1 VVASLE
7 RESTSAV
14 DLEARVRR
22 AEDTLVLR
30 PGQVA
35 ALSGLPGS
43 GMTRLG
49 LSMIVPHL
57 ERGVL
62 AVVDVRGWI
71 SPWVAWELG
80 VQPERIVLVRVKDI
94 TQWGRVVATLLDGV
108 GGVYAE
114 VPPGIKDAA
123 LRKLVARARSRKTP
137 MVLRPTTERMPSGIA
152 HIQLTARSVVWSG
165 TDAGH
170 GNLTTRRSL
179 LDASGK
185 ATRGM
190 EQTIEV
196 EDDGTHDLRVVP
208 HLGTHE
214 TRHLA

>member
-7 RESTSAV
+7 RESTSFV
-14 DLEARVRR
+14 DVESRVRR
-22 AEDTLVLR
+22 AEETLLLG

-49 LSMIVPHL
+49 LSMIAPHAT
-57 ERGVL
+57 RGVL

-71 SPWVAWELG
+71 SPQVAWELG
-80 VQPERIVLVRVKDI
+80 IEPEHIVVVRTSDI
-94 TQWGRVVATLLDGV
+94 TRWGRVAATLLDGV

-114 VPPGIKDAA
+114 VPGGIKDAA
-123 LRKLVARARSRKTP
+123 LRKLVAKARVRKTP
-137 MVLRPTTERMPSGIA
+137 MVLRPVTGEISGGIA
-152 HIQLTARSVVWSG
+152 HIQLSAQSVVWSG
-165 TDAGH
+165 ADAGH
-170 GNLTTRRSL
+170 GHLTIRRVL
-179 LDASGK
+179 LGASGRS
-185 ATRGM
+185 TRGM

-208 HLGTHE
+208 HLGTHK